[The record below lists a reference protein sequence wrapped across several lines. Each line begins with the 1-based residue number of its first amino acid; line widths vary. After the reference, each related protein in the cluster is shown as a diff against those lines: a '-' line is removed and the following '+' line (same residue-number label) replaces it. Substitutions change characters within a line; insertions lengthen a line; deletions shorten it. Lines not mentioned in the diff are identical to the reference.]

1 MITIENSF
9 VNSANIEY
17 NGPIAI
23 ENSFVNGANIK
34 YNVLVSFALQDK
46 NHLSFHITEFNYV
59 CFYVTLVLIMY
70 LIKCL
75 IILHVFKEIFFN

>member
-9 VNSANIEY
+9 INSANIEY

-34 YNVLVSFALQDK
+34 YNVPISFALQDK
-46 NHLSFHITEFNYV
+46 NHLSFHIV
-59 CFYVTLVLIMY
+59 ISP
-70 LIKCL
+70 
-75 IILHVFKEIFFN
+75 IILNGYLFFSFTFVTVL